1 MKSKKREKRDW
12 YGELVDAI
20 RLRRYW
26 IRQILIAGFASAVA
40 WHFGNL
46 VINNGGLVAAISCA
60 LSIRISTYKSFR
72 EGLGLIVGTAIG
84 ASVALAAVSLF
95 SFGNITIFVT
105 VVMCAIVARAMR
117 LGEVASVNVP
127 VTALIVIGPGISENT
142 ALTRLTATFVGAI
155 IAVLFSFYA
164 HPKTPTGRT
173 IELIGSYTNR
183 SAKLLS
189 DMAEGV
195 ASTFDTGLAGRWLAR
210 GRNLVETIPNL
221 RSQALEAKRSS
232 RWLPNDDIET
242 AETLYLSAVS
252 TEHIIVQVRS
262 ISRTLFDLSIAGGI
276 PERVRRELALT
287 LSTASYAVADKAE
300 SQDLEETANDLRAS
314 ASVLRDSLIKQSN
327 LIDHEVL
334 VKLVS
339 IVSNMDIIAD
349 SLDESAPA
357 ITDVLTPIDSS
368 NQKIIGVSW
377 LRRLFKR
384 LSQK

>member
-1 MKSKKREKRDW
+1 MTKRWFSQIAE
-12 YGELVDAI
+12 AI

-84 ASVALAAVSLF
+84 ATVALAAVTIF

-142 ALTRLTATFVGAI
+142 ALTRLTATVVGAF
-155 IAVLFSFYA
+155 IAVIFSFYA

-195 ASTFDTGLAGRWLAR
+195 ASTFDTSLASRWLAR

-221 RSQALEAKRSS
+221 RSQAVEAKRSS

-242 AETLYLSAVS
+242 AEILYLRAVS

-300 SQDLEETANDLRAS
+300 SQDLQETANELRAS

-357 ITDVLTPIDSS
+357 ITDVVTPIDPS

-377 LRRLFKR
+377 LRRLIKR
-384 LSQK
+384 LSPK